1 MEEYYRYFL
10 AVHIIFV
17 VSWMAGLFYGVR
29 LFIYHTEA
37 NDRPEIEK
45 NILQREFEKIEGRLW
60 NIITIPAMCLT
71 IVAGALMLYTR
82 PVYLELPWMQV
93 KLGFVALL
101 IGYHFICQNIM
112 KQLRKGVFKYSSTQL
127 RLWNEVATIL
137 LVAIVFTVI
146 LKSAVDWVYGL
157 IGLIAFSAAIMTAV
171 KSINGIA
178 KKTINN
184 LKKHCADE
192 KKATHYIIICFIS
205 EFKR

>member
-1 MEEYYRYFL
+1 VEEYYRYFL

-37 NDRPEIEK
+37 NDKPEIEK

-60 NIITIPAMCLT
+60 NIITIPAMVLT
-71 IVAGALMLYTR
+71 VFAGSLMLYTR
-82 PVYLELPWMQV
+82 PYYFDLPWMQV
-93 KLGFVALL
+93 KLGFVVLLL
-101 IGYHFICQNIM
+101 IYHFICQRIM
-112 KQLRKGVFKYSSTQL
+112 KQLKRGIFKFSSNQL

-157 IGLIAFSAAIMTAV
+157 IGLIAFSVVIMTAV
-171 KSINGIA
+171 KIY
-178 KKTINN
+178 KRYR
-184 LKKHCADE
+184 E
-192 KKATHYIIICFIS
+192 KNAST
-205 EFKR
+205 

>member
-1 MEEYYRYFL
+1 MEAYYRYFL

-37 NDRPEIEK
+37 NDKPEIEK
-45 NILQREFEKIEGRLW
+45 NILQKEFAKIEARLW

-71 IVAGALMLYTR
+71 ILAGATMLYTR
-82 PVYLELPWMQV
+82 PYLLQEDWMLV

-101 IGYHFICQNIM
+101 IVYHFICQNIM
-112 KQLRKGVFKYSSTQL
+112 KQLRNGIFKFSSNQL

-146 LKSAVDWVYGL
+146 LKSAVDWFYGL
-157 IGLIAFSAAIMTAV
+157 IGLIVFSGVIMTAV
-171 KSINGIA
+171 KIY
-178 KKTINN
+178 KRYR
-184 LKKHCADE
+184 E
-192 KKATHYIIICFIS
+192 KKAN
-205 EFKR
+205 